1 MGRIQCEF
9 EGGVLTLRGRLRTH
23 RFRWAPSP
31 LAEVLEAHDRW
42 RETWPP
48 IRLFSPRSGGPA
60 PVAAFRGTLP
70 ADLVADVERFPK
82 HQWSLLVLLHAQ
94 AYARD
99 LAQNCPVLAFCV
111 ANSHAF
117 RGTTPEQ
124 AAALAPRHVRQPRRE
139 IAGWL
144 GFPAVDSTVG
154 ILSRIRPEAATPEVL
169 VGLRTALLEQPG
181 LAKLLMHVPSINT
194 GVLFFAAR
202 GRLAAL
208 ATYPLL
214 AELADDPDELEQPPT
229 GSLLIDALRMLA
241 AIDPRRRVRPFRSA
255 DRIRRFHEEIVHEH
269 VDLPARRA
277 RERAEA
283 ERVRR
288 IAWARL
294 HRREMEAA
302 ARRKEERARR
312 LITPFPPPPVS
323 GTVGI
328 LPLASL
334 ADLEREGELQANCV
348 AGMSDGVLGGRR
360 YFYRVIAPSRATV
373 MIAAAADGRWRIA
386 ELKGP
391 DNRPPPAATR
401 KAVERWLD
409 GAQR

>member
-1 MGRIQCEF
+1 MGRIQCGF

-23 RFRWAPSP
+23 RFRWEPSP

-70 ADLVADVERFPK
+70 AGLVAVVERFPK

-99 LAQNCPVLAFCV
+99 LARDCPVLAFCV
-111 ANSHAF
+111 ANSHVF
-117 RGTTPEQ
+117 RGTTPDQ

-169 VGLRTALLEQPG
+169 VGLRTALIEQPG
-181 LAKLLMHVPSINT
+181 LAKLLMHVPTINA

-214 AELADDPDELEQPPT
+214 AELAADPDELEQPPT

-255 DRIRRFHEEIVHEH
+255 DRVRRFHEEIVREH

-277 RERAEA
+277 RERAELA
-283 ERVRR
+283 RLRQAESERVRR
-288 IAWARL
+288 WNLAD
-294 HRREMEAA
+294 EAA
-302 ARRKEERARR
+302 QREARSPGTGAS
-312 LITPFPPPPVS
+312 FPPPPFA
-323 GTVGI
+323 GTDSIV
-328 LPLASL
+328 PLLSDQ
-334 ADLEREGELQANCV
+334 DLQRESHEMANCV
-348 AGMSDGVLGGRR
+348 KGQGHLARMGRR
-360 YFYRVIAPSRATV
+360 FFFRVTAPSRAT
-373 MIAAAADGRWRIA
+373 IAVSASRDRRWRLMEIR
-386 ELKGP
+386 GP
-391 DNRPPPAATR
+391 GNRPVPAETR

-409 GAQR
+409 EAQR